1 MAACGRIQAMP
12 RFKPGAIFG
21 EHLIGQTARSKVHS
35 SDSPILGVRL
45 HRWLGVVVVVVT
57 GLLFVRLVSLQLIQ
71 GGRLRVLANENRIKQ
86 IKLTAPRG
94 QIWDR
99 NGHLLADNRQVVTVD
114 ASGLTT
120 EGWERLY
127 PLGVATAH
135 VIGYVS
141 EVDQDEVGLLGQGQ
155 DKYRL
160 QDLTGRGGLEQ
171 QYESKLRGKDGGRL
185 VEVDSQGSPV
195 REMGKRLA
203 IPGIAVTTTLDAAL
217 QTAAYQALAGRKGA
231 VVATNPKTGEVLV
244 LTSSPSFDPT
254 DIADQIKQTDLPFL
268 NRAVGG
274 IYAPGSVFKMTT
286 IIAALAED
294 KLDKNFTFTDT
305 GAITIGSFA
314 YTNWFFTQYGRV
326 EGQVGWVKALTR
338 STDTFFYKVGENAG
352 PDLLAKW
359 AHTLGL
365 GEKTNIDIP
374 GEVGGLI
381 PTPAWKEQVKKEKW
395 FLGNTYHMA
404 IGQADILVTPLQVN
418 VMTSILATRG
428 DKCQPN
434 LIKDQPGFPKCPHL
448 ILHEDIW
455 NIVTQGMVGACSSG
469 GTAFPL
475 FNFVPQV
482 ACKTGTA
489 EYVRP
494 DGKIG
499 THAWLTAFAPA
510 DDPTIAITA
519 LVEGG
524 GEGSRAAAPIVRQVL
539 TKYFGIVDNYNYA
552 AISGVGE

>member
-1 MAACGRIQAMP
+1 MP

-21 EHLIGQTARSKVHS
+21 EHLVKEQTRSKVRD
-35 SDSPILGVRL
+35 SDSPLLGVRL
-45 HRWLGVVVVVVT
+45 HRWLGVVVIAIT

-86 IKLTAPRG
+86 IKITAPRG

-99 NGHLLADNRQVVTVD
+99 HGHLLADNRQVASVD
-114 ASGLTT
+114 TTGLTT

-127 PLGVATAH
+127 PLGPAAAH
-135 VIGYVS
+135 VIGYLS
-141 EVDQDEVGLLGQGQ
+141 EVSQDEVGLLGLGE

-160 QDLTGRGGLEQ
+160 KDLTGRGGLEQ
-171 QYESKLRGKDGGRL
+171 QYESTLRGVDGGRL
-185 VEVDSQGSPV
+185 VEVDSLGKPV
-195 REMGKRLA
+195 REMGKRTPT
-203 IPGIAVTTTLDAAL
+203 PGTTLTSTIDSAL
-217 QTAAYQALAGRKGA
+217 QTTAFTALAGKKGA
-231 VVATNPKTGEVLV
+231 VVATNPKSGEVLV
-244 LTSSPSFDPT
+244 LTSSPSFDPM
-254 DIADQIKQTDLPFL
+254 DVQDQLNQTDLPFL
-268 NRAVGG
+268 NRSIGG

-286 IIAALAED
+286 TVAALTED
-294 KLDKNFTFTDT
+294 KLAKNFTFTDT
-305 GAITIGSFA
+305 GVINIGKFA

-326 EGQVGWVKALTR
+326 EGQVGWVRALTR
-338 STDTFFYKVGENAG
+338 STDTFFYKVGENTG
-352 PDLLAKW
+352 PELLAKW
-359 AHTLGL
+359 AHNLGL
-365 GEKTNIDIP
+365 GDKSNIDIP
-374 GEVGGLI
+374 GEVEGLI
-381 PTPAWKEQVKKEKW
+381 PTPAWKEQVKGEQW

-418 VMTSILATRG
+418 QMVATVATRG
-428 DKCQPN
+428 NKCQPY
-434 LIKDQPGFPKCPHL
+434 LIKGAKNFPKCDHIAVNP
-448 ILHEDIW
+448 EIW
-455 NIVTQGMVGACSSG
+455 QIVTEGMIGACSSG

-475 FNFVPQV
+475 FGFQPQV

-524 GEGSRAAAPIVRQVL
+524 GEGSRAAAPIVRKVL
-539 TKYFGIVDNYNYA
+539 AKYFGVVDNYNYA